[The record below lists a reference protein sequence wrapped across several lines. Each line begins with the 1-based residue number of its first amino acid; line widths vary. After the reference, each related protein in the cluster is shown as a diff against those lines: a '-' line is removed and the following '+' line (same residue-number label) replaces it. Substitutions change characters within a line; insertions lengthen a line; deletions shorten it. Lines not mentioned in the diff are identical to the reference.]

1 MQRSLLQ
8 PIARAA
14 ASAIPRCSAAAAASL
29 ANTLPSASA
38 SSATA
43 ALSST
48 LLPRAA
54 RSVNS
59 IRHSSSS
66 AATAAEYAAPLP
78 DSLST
83 QPAMTQGSKKMNL
96 FTALNDAMAE
106 ALRTDPKAVIFG
118 EDVAF
123 GGVFRCTVGLRERFG
138 GDRVFNTPLAE
149 QGIAGFAIGMAAM
162 GHTPIAEIQF
172 ADYIFPA
179 FDQIVNEAAKYRYRS
194 GNQFDVGGLTI
205 RAPYGAVGH
214 GALYHSQSPEA
225 YFCHTPGLKVVVPRN
240 PREAKGLLLG
250 SIRDPNPVIFLEP
263 KSLYRASV
271 GEVPVGDFTIPL
283 GQADIMRQGKDVTL
297 VGWGAQLRVL
307 EAAADMA
314 REKDGIEVELIDLR
328 TLAPWDQETV
338 ASSVRKTGR
347 LIISHEAPVTCGFG
361 AEISA
366 KMQEQCFLHLEAP
379 IQRVCGYDTPFPLV
393 FEKLYMPDVYKNY
406 DAIKK
411 AMEF

>member
-14 ASAIPRCSAAAAASL
+14 ASAIPRRSAAAAASL